1 MSRTM
6 IAARLGSFFCQHCSG
21 DLADRYAS
29 ALTDAE
35 ELKLLMKKLG
45 EKLTSKEAHD
55 MLRFGAADPRVRD
68 DWVRV
73 LRCACDCQAYVPLY
87 KRQVGSERINAR
99 PLDPQTEG
107 HVVTLME
114 WRLPLRQIMAFRDIA
129 DAEIKVEEEKIIEAE
144 KAKPKSV
151 VDSLFSM
158 FGYKTEGEPDDA
170 LALTDEE
177 RKELLSTIETDEASM
192 LLSLI
197 HI

>member
-1 MSRTM
+1 MGWTRESHNYCCQV
-6 IAARLGSFFCQHCSG
+6 GCVSCQHCSD

-45 EKLTSKEAHD
+45 EKLHSKEAHD

-73 LRCACDCQAYVPLY
+73 LRCACDCQAYLPLY
-87 KRQVGSERINAR
+87 KRQVGGERINAQ
-99 PLDPQTEG
+99 PLDETEG
-107 HVVTLME
+107 HVVALME

-129 DAEIKVEEEKIIEAE
+129 DAEIKVVEEKIIEAE

-177 RKELLSTIETDEASM
+177 RK
-192 LLSLI
+192 
-197 HI
+197 